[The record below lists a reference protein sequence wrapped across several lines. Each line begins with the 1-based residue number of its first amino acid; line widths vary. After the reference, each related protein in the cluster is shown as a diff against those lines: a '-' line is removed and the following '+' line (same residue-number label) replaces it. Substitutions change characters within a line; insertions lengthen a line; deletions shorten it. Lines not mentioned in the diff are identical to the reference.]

1 MERFAK
7 LVDSSQPLTIFTK
20 HSILDFGQG
29 SECAYGSISK
39 LLQTESTKFITRNFL
54 TKTV

>member
-39 LLQTESTKFITRNFL
+39 LVQTESTKFITRNFL